1 MIEIRDLTFEYFDR
15 DEEGNLTDMINA
27 IRGINFDAE
36 KGEIIAIAGRNG
48 SGKSTFAKILNRL
61 LAAIEG
67 TVIIDGIDATDSD
80 NTLEIRKRVGMVF
93 QNPDEQLVGSII
105 EEDVAFGAENI
116 GVPSRELRQRVD
128 EAIIQAGLVDADNLQ
143 VIKAHRNTDKNEDVK
158 KDHVT
163 NNSIKNNSINTLN
176 NTAVQDN
183 IAGCIVGNGKNLR
196 EVCRKRINDLSGG
209 EKQKVSI
216 AGVLAMKPK
225 CIVLDEAT
233 SMLDPTSRKQI
244 LDTMCELRD
253 RYGMTIIMIT
263 HIMEE
268 LLLAD
273 TIYVF
278 DKGRIVLKG
287 DRDRIFSDREILQ
300 SMGLELPVVV
310 DIANALYQKG
320 VVNTRRLYNIDDIVS
335 CIRACHPHS
344 FMIDKSVPEIRTKAV
359 KVHPTKAILMNNVS
373 FGYGKKQVLKDVSLT
388 ISKGDYVAVVGETGA
403 GKTTLL
409 QMIPALLKPA
419 KGEVY
424 VDGMDVWDRTTDKKK
439 LRCKIGYL
447 FQYPEQQLF
456 GKNVYED
463 VVFGPRNVG
472 INEIQAESRA
482 YEAIKLVGLP
492 QSCYDTPLDKLS
504 GGQRR
509 RVALAGVL
517 AMKPEYLIL
526 DEPTAGLD
534 PEGRDNM
541 LDIIDALHREAGIT
555 VILITHDADF
565 VARRAN
571 RVIALDKGKVLCD
584 QSPIEAFASLYEAH
598 KEMNE
603 KEARVKLP
611 CIMQL
616 MLTLAEAGLELPYL
630 TLDEDEGVELIRRAM
645 YD

>member
-1 MIEIRDLTFEYFDR
+1 MIKIRDLTFEYFDR
-15 DEEGNLTDMINA
+15 DEEGYLTDMVNA
-27 IRGINFDAE
+27 IRGINFDAG
-36 KGEIIAIAGRNG
+36 KGEIVAIAGRNG

-67 TVIIDGIDATDSD
+67 TVVITGMDATDSE
-80 NTLEIRKRVGMVF
+80 NTLEIRKNVGMVF
-93 QNPDEQLVGSII
+93 QNPDEQLVGSIV

-116 GVPSRELRQRVD
+116 GVPAKELRERVD
-128 EAIIQAGLVDADNLQ
+128 EAILMAGLG
-143 VIKAHRNTDKNEDVK
+143 DV
-158 KDHVT
+158 
-163 NNSIKNNSINTLN
+163 
-176 NTAVQDN
+176 
-183 IAGCIVGNGKNLR
+183 GK
-196 EVCRKRINDLSGG
+196 KRINDLSGG

-233 SMLDPTSRKQI
+233 SMLDPSSRSQI
-244 LDTMCELRD
+244 LDIMCELREK
-253 RYGMTIIMIT
+253 YGLTVIMIT

-278 DKGRIVLKG
+278 DQGRIVLKG
-287 DRDRIFSDREILQ
+287 DRDKVFADKEILED
-300 SMGLELPVVV
+300 MGLEIPVVLN
-310 DIANALYQKG
+310 IARALYKKG
-320 VVNTRRLYNIDDIVS
+320 VVNTYRLYSVDEILKNIKKN
-335 CIRACHPHS
+335 HPHS
-344 FMIDKSVPEIRTKAV
+344 FMLDKMEPEIRKETV
-359 KVHPTKAILMNNVS
+359 KVNPTKAILMNSVT
-373 FGYGKKQVLKDVSLT
+373 FGYGGKDVLRNVSLT

-409 QMIPALLKPA
+409 QLIPALLKPT

-424 VDGMDVWDRTTDKKK
+424 VDGVDVWDKTTDKKK

-472 INEIQAESRA
+472 ISEIQAESRA

-492 QSCYDTPLDKLS
+492 DSIYDTPLNKLS

-534 PEGRDNM
+534 PEGRKNM
-541 LDIIDALHREAGIT
+541 LDIIDALHREAGMT
-555 VILITHDADF
+555 VIMITHDADF
-565 VARRAN
+565 VACRAN
-571 RVIALDKGKVLCD
+571 RVVALDNGRVICD
-584 QSPIEAFASLYEAH
+584 KSPVEAFVSLYKSKKHQNDDKAINQ
-598 KEMNE
+598 M
-603 KEARVKLP
+603 P
-611 CIMQL
+611 CVMQL
-616 MLTLAEAGLELPYL
+616 ILKLSEAGMEIPYFS
-630 TLDEDEGVELIRRAM
+630 LDIDEAVEMIGNAL

>member
-1 MIEIRDLTFEYFDR
+1 MIKIRDLTFEYFER
-15 DEEGNLTDMINA
+15 DEEGYLTDMVNA
-27 IRGINFDAE
+27 IRGINFDAG
-36 KGEIIAIAGRNG
+36 KGEIVAIAGRNG

-61 LAAIEG
+61 LVSIEG
-67 TVIIDGIDATDSD
+67 TVVITDMDATDSE
-80 NTLEIRKRVGMVF
+80 NTLEIRKNVGMVF
-93 QNPDEQLVGSII
+93 QNPDEQLVGSIV

-116 GVPSRELRQRVD
+116 GIPVQELRRRVD
-128 EAIIQAGLVDADNLQ
+128 EAIVQAGLVDKENDTKVSDYSSGQ
-143 VIKAHRNTDKNEDVK
+143 GD
-158 KDHVT
+158 
-163 NNSIKNNSINTLN
+163 S
-176 NTAVQDN
+176 
-183 IAGCIVGNGKNLR
+183 LR
-196 EVCRKRINDLSGG
+196 EIRKKRVNDLSGG
-209 EKQKVSI
+209 GKQKVSI

-233 SMLDPTSRKQI
+233 SMLDPSSRSQI
-244 LDTMCELRD
+244 LDIMCELREK
-253 RYGMTIIMIT
+253 YGLTVIMIT

-278 DKGRIVLKG
+278 DQGRIVLKG
-287 DRDRIFSDREILQ
+287 DRDKVFADKEILED
-300 SMGLELPVVV
+300 MGLEIPVVLN
-310 DIANALYQKG
+310 IARALYKKG
-320 VVNTRRLYNIDDIVS
+320 VVNTYRLYSVDEILKNIKKN
-335 CIRACHPHS
+335 HPHS
-344 FMIDKSVPEIRTKAV
+344 FMLDKMELEIRKETV
-359 KVHPTKAILMNNVS
+359 KVNPTKAILMNSVT
-373 FGYGKKQVLKDVSLT
+373 FGYGGKDVLRNVSLT

-409 QMIPALLKPA
+409 QLIPALLKPT

-424 VDGMDVWDRTTDKKK
+424 VDGVDVWDKTTDKKK

-472 INEIQAESRA
+472 ISEIQAESRA

-492 QSCYDTPLDKLS
+492 DSIYDTPLNKLS

-534 PEGRDNM
+534 PEGRKNM
-541 LDIIDALHREAGIT
+541 LDIIDALHREAGMT
-555 VILITHDADF
+555 VIMITHDADF
-565 VARRAN
+565 VACRAN
-571 RVIALDKGKVLCD
+571 RVVALDNGRVICD
-584 QSPIEAFASLYEAH
+584 KSPVEAFVSLYKSKKHQNDDKAINQ
-598 KEMNE
+598 M
-603 KEARVKLP
+603 P
-611 CIMQL
+611 CVMQL
-616 MLTLAEAGLELPYL
+616 ILKLSEAGMEIPYFS
-630 TLDEDEGVELIRRAM
+630 LDIDEAVEMIGNAL

>member
-61 LAAIEG
+61 LASIEG
-67 TVIIDGIDATDSD
+67 TVIIDGIDTTDSD

-116 GVPSRELRQRVD
+116 GVPAKELRQRVD
-128 EAIIQAGLVDADNLQ
+128 EAIIQAGLVD
-143 VIKAHRNTDKNEDVK
+143 
-158 KDHVT
+158 
-163 NNSIKNNSINTLN
+163 IN
-176 NTAVQDN
+176 ADN
-183 IAGCIVGNGKNLR
+183 IACNRKHLR

-253 RYGMTIIMIT
+253 KYGMTIIMIT
-263 HIMEE
+263 HLMEE
-268 LLLAD
+268 LLVAD

-320 VVNTRRLYNIDDIVS
+320 IVNTRRLYTIDDIVR
-335 CIRACHPHS
+335 CIKDCHPHS
-344 FMIDKSVPEIRTKAV
+344 FMIDKSVPEIRSRSV

-424 VDGMDVWDRTTDKKK
+424 VDGVDVWDRTTDKKK

-571 RVIALDKGKVLCD
+571 RVIALDKGRVLCD
-584 QSPIEAFASLYEAH
+584 QSPIEAFASLYETH
-598 KEMNE
+598 KELNDT
-603 KEARVKLP
+603 EARVKLP

-616 MLTLAEAGLELPYL
+616 MLTLAEAGMELSYL
-630 TLDEDEGVELIRRAM
+630 TLDVDEGVELIRRAL